1 MNLPKEFKFGLTKN
15 QTKKIEEKDKKRKP
29 LLKKLNKCKTQ
40 KCSKQNKKRL
50 AEQKRYLKEEVIHC
64 SKIVDDYEYYDCSNK
79 LYEKSKYKKRF
90 DEWVKC
96 GKTKCSKEL
105 ENSLG
110 NFV

>member
-1 MNLPKEFKFGLTKN
+1 MNLPKEYKFGLPKN
-15 QTKKIEEKDKKRKP
+15 QTKKIEE
-29 LLKKLNKCKTQ
+29 NH
-40 KCSKQNKKRL
+40 CSKNWINAKPKNVLLKRL
-50 AEQKRYLKEEVIHC
+50 AEKNRYLKEEVIRC

-79 LYEKSKYKKRF
+79 LYEKSKYKKRV

-105 ENSLG
+105 ENSLS

>member
-1 MNLPKEFKFGLTKN
+1 MNLPKEFKFGLTN
-15 QTKKIEEKDKKRKP
+15 TQTKKIEEKDKKRKP

-50 AEQKRYLKEEVIHC
+50 AEQKRYLKEEKIQC
-64 SKIVDDYEYYDCSNK
+64 SKIVDNSEYYVCTDK
-79 LYEKSKYKKRF
+79 LYEKSKYKKMF

-105 ENSLG
+105 ENTLG
-110 NFV
+110 KFV